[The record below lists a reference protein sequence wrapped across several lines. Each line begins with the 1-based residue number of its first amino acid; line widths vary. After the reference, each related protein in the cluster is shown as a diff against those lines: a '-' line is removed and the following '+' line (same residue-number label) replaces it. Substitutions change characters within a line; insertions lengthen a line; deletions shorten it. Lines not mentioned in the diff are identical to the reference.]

1 MFSTILNI
9 WGFETALPNA
19 GRYAKSSVRRV
30 YYTNEGDGDRTRNLR
45 IDNPKYK
52 TRKVSQIQDLQSTTC
67 FRGTNKGQ
75 TDPELARLA
84 AIWPSLPGPI
94 RKALLGMAEAAG
106 GKANRR

>member
-45 IDNPKYK
+45 IDNPMLINRNHLKFK
-52 TRKVSQIQDLQSTTC
+52 HLQTMAPI
-67 FRGTNKGQ
+67 RGTNKGQ
-75 TDPELARLA
+75 TDPELGRLA